1 MSLRLLHADGR
12 PLQEWQNLPVTN
24 YSLCH
29 QDGIFTLLTE
39 TGESFPGQMLD
50 ANGLTELKGLA
61 VLRCHVDDPVQP
73 GCWHASHTALLL
85 SEDGATTLES
95 KTASL
100 LAWHS
105 GRALPEKAARP
116 GPTVRI
122 IARNIV
128 VGDAVSNF
136 ALGLAGVVRAAGH
149 PVALYA
155 HDNCPDYAG
164 IVAQVGLLFR
174 EMQPDDILVYNY
186 SIADDFLPRLLA
198 LPWQRKI
205 LYFHQ
210 VTPGQWFS
218 PYDATFAARLEAA
231 REQFP
236 LFRQFDA
243 VAANSGH
250 SLRSVAKFLD
260 TRAPALAHPPC
271 FSLARLDA
279 AENTSLPQARYH
291 LLWVGRIAPHKRPDL
306 ALRMFDALVA
316 SGVDASLTLVGG
328 GRYDFPRFAAHMDA
342 CLAALSEEARG
353 RVRFLQGLSD
363 GELAF
368 LYRNAALLL
377 CTSAHE
383 GYCMP
388 VAEAGA
394 LGLPVAATPQPAVM
408 ETLNGGGLLLS
419 EEPGEAAEQLRR
431 FLLEADEAARRRA
444 VPVLRPLPTDE
455 LLRLIR
461 GDD

>member
-1 MSLRLLHADGR
+1 MNIHLISRNIFINDAVGNFTLDLFNYLRLNNFILTLFAQDTSQKYFECSSH
-12 PLQEWQNLPVTN
+12 PLTINVIE
-24 YSLCH
+24 
-29 QDGIFTLLTE
+29 
-39 TGESFPGQMLD
+39 D
-50 ANGLTELKGLA
+50 AQIQRQT
-61 VLRCHVDDPVQP
+61 CF
-73 GCWHASHTALLL
+73 
-85 SEDGATTLES
+85 
-95 KTASL
+95 
-100 LAWHS
+100 
-105 GRALPEKAARP
+105 
-116 GPTVRI
+116 I
-122 IARNIV
+122 
-128 VGDAVSNF
+128 
-136 ALGLAGVVRAAGH
+136 
-149 PVALYA
+149 
-155 HDNCPDYAG
+155 
-164 IVAQVGLLFR
+164 
-174 EMQPDDILVYNY
+174 NY
-186 SIADDFLPRLLA
+186 SILDEYLTDYFFRPYNR
-198 LPWQRKI
+198 RI
-205 LYFHQ
+205 LYFHN
-210 VTPGQWFS
+210 VTPGYFFREYDERFANLLDASANQYVFFNKCDAVITNSQFS
-218 PYDATFAARLEAA
+218 LEFIRPYLQDDVPTLVFPPYFSLSRLE
-231 REQFP
+231 
-236 LFRQFDA
+236 
-243 VAANSGH
+243 SIH
-250 SLRSVAKFLD
+250 KSVP
-260 TRAPALAHPPC
+260 R
-271 FSLARLDA
+271 
-279 AENTSLPQARYH
+279 TSDGRHH

-342 CLAALSEEARG
+342 CLAVLSDAARG

-368 LYRNAALLL
+368 LYRTAALLL